1 MENNKQKIFHSLT
14 KNKNVFRSSNSSK
27 KIILKHYNPVT
38 KKLLFPK
45 KIGITKFLYNNN
57 KITIQNKNTKSYSS
71 GKKRYRN
78 KNICYNL
85 TDYMKYSNKKNASL
99 NNTYTSKLKKKL
111 FFNIYNKNSNLKKAL
126 KNKKINYSF
135 INYNI
140 NKNKLYKKIIGDNSV
155 DKNSFFHNFNYNNF
169 INNTNYV
176 DLNKNYNNKIT
187 LNNVMPESYSFIYKR
202 NKSLFKSNT
211 YSNLEIICEGINN
224 NINNINNHINNI
236 NIHCTHSKHSK
247 LKKSEMS
254 PKIKNN
260 YTKMF
265 ENKKIK
271 KNKTNSFLLLTSIN
285 NNNYTNILNYNF
297 SRKKH
302 SNKKK
307 LKIKLNK
314 SHNKTL
320 NENRNKY
327 KLNEFKTKMEKLFDD
342 NIKNSKRKKYNLI
355 KDKFDETIN
364 IMGLNNDEKKIL
376 KLIMNNYNDVIESY
390 SKENNDL
397 KKTNEELENKYNQNM
412 LLLKEFQK
420 NNNKI
425 SNDNNNNSIQK

>member
-1 MENNKQKIFHSLT
+1 M
-14 KNKNVFRSSNSSK
+14 
-27 KIILKHYNPVT
+27 
-38 KKLLFPK
+38 
-45 KIGITKFLYNNN
+45 
-57 KITIQNKNTKSYSS
+57 
-71 GKKRYRN
+71 
-78 KNICYNL
+78 
-85 TDYMKYSNKKNASL
+85 
-99 NNTYTSKLKKKL
+99 
-111 FFNIYNKNSNLKKAL
+111 
-126 KNKKINYSF
+126 
-135 INYNI
+135 
-140 NKNKLYKKIIGDNSV
+140 
-155 DKNSFFHNFNYNNF
+155 
-169 INNTNYV
+169 
-176 DLNKNYNNKIT
+176 
-187 LNNVMPESYSFIYKR
+187 
-202 NKSLFKSNT
+202 
-211 YSNLEIICEGINN
+211 
-224 NINNINNHINNI
+224 
-236 NIHCTHSKHSK
+236 
-247 LKKSEMS
+247 
-254 PKIKNN
+254 
-260 YTKMF
+260 
-265 ENKKIK
+265 
-271 KNKTNSFLLLTSIN
+271 LLTSIN